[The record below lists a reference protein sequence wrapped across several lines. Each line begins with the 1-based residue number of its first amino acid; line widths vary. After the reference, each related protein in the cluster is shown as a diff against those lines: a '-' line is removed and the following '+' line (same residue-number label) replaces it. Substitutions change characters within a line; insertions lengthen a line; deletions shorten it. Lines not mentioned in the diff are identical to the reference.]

1 MEVLLAIYAVVNAAG
16 FWMMKD
22 DKQRAK
28 KNQFRISE
36 RTLWTGAFLGG
47 ALGMAAGMKIFRHKT
62 KHFQFKWGLPG
73 LAAVQAAALLSLL

>member
-1 MEVLLAIYAVVNAAG
+1 MILLAIYAAINVAG
-16 FWMMKD
+16 FWMMRN

-28 KNQFRISE
+28 KNLFRISE

-62 KHFQFKWGLPG
+62 RHFQFKWGLPG
-73 LAAVQAAALLSLL
+73 LAAVQAVAILYLL